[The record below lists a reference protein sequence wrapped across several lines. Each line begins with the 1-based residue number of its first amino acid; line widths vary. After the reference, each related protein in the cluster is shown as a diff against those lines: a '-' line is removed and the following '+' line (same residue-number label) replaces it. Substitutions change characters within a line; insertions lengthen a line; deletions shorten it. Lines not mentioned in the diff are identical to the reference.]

1 MFESGHTQAS
11 GVNTGEQKN
20 NQRKKC
26 KAGDIAQTVSDL
38 YSNFGLVY
46 DSNMS
51 FQAQG
56 AQFGMSQSQLFNQQ
70 QAYMQ
75 SPPPTGQMG
84 FGLPPSAVPP
94 SAPPPWATKL
104 LEEVANIKEKLQ
116 CMDEIKQTVNSINA
130 KVITLETKMND
141 MDTRLATN
149 EKACDFV
156 AKEFE
161 NNKTEMKSAKDDLK
175 DVKKTCSQ
183 LENESKKMKEK
194 LVDLESRSIR
204 ENLMFYGIPDGG
216 KDEDCDALVK
226 DVCKEVLKLTDADRI
241 LFDRMHR
248 VGTRTGHKAR
258 PIVAKF
264 HYYHE
269 RETVR
274 KRAFDYGEALKQVNK
289 GIGAQLPK
297 QLRDERKPLYP
308 AMKKAKEEG
317 KKVRF
322 VGNKLYIEDEEYVV
336 EPTPMDR

>member
-1 MFESGHTQAS
+1 MSSKEKTPKSKSKVKKERKKKRQATSPLFESGHTQAS

-26 KAGDIAQTVSDL
+26 KADDIAQTVSDF

-56 AQFGMSQSQLFNQQ
+56 AQFGMPQSQPFNQQ

-156 AKEFE
+156 AKKFE
-161 NNKTEMKSAKDDLK
+161 NNKTEMKA
-175 DVKKTCSQ
+175 
-183 LENESKKMKEK
+183 
-194 LVDLESRSIR
+194 
-204 ENLMFYGIPDGG
+204 
-216 KDEDCDALVK
+216 AK

-241 LFDRMHR
+241 LFDRVHR

-322 VGNKLYIEDEEYVV
+322 VGNKLYIEDEEYV